1 MKSYELI
8 IIGGGLA
15 GLCCAIH
22 LAKEGKSVVVIEKE
36 SFPHHKVCGEYVSN
50 EVVGYLNALGID
62 PYHHGAVA
70 INELE
75 WSTVD
80 GKNVCVELPL
90 GGFGMSRF
98 ALDHLLFQKASSFC
112 EVVQET
118 VTEVS
123 FHDNIFTVETQTG
136 THFQA
141 PIVVG
146 AFGKRS
152 LLDKKLERKFIN
164 ERTAWMAVKGHY
176 EYDYPV
182 NRVGLHTFD
191 GGYCG
196 LSKTESGSVN
206 ACYLATVPSFKN
218 AGSLEAHRKTVVS
231 SNPILKEFF
240 AKAKPLFDAPLTI
253 SQISF
258 ASKPPVE
265 NHIFMV
271 GDSAGLIHPLCGNGM
286 AMAIHGA
293 KIFCELYLQASKEE
307 PLNRADLERAY
318 EKQWSAT
325 FSNRLRVGSWVQ
337 EILMRPGWASIGYQV
352 VRKAPMLL
360 KKIIQ
365 QTHGQPIA

>member
-1 MKSYELI
+1 
-8 IIGGGLA
+8 
-15 GLCCAIH
+15 
-22 LAKEGKSVVVIEKE
+22 
-36 SFPHHKVCGEYVSN
+36 
-50 EVVGYLNALGID
+50 
-62 PYHHGAVA
+62 
-70 INELE
+70 
-75 WSTVD
+75 
-80 GKNVCVELPL
+80 
-90 GGFGMSRF
+90 MSRF